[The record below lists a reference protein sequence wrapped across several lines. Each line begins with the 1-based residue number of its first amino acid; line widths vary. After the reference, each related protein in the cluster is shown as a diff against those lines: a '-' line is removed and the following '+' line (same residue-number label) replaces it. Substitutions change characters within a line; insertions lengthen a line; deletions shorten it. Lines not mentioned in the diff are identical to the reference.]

1 MQQSR
6 PSSSETSPIEAQ
18 CQLSAEGFH
27 ESMEDGGAGA
37 GAGAGAAVIIEYGF
51 PHDVTL
57 SRLGIENAGMR
68 NGPRYEANIG
78 NIGRLTRFSR
88 RTERDRGRKVIAS

>member
-1 MQQSR
+1 MRQSS

-18 CQLSAEGFH
+18 CQLSAEGFQ
-27 ESMEDGGAGA
+27 ESMEDG
-37 GAGAGAAVIIEYGF
+37 GAGAAVIIEYGF

-57 SRLGIENAGMR
+57 GRLGIENAGMR

-78 NIGRLTRFSR
+78 RLTRFSQ
-88 RTERDRGRKVIAS
+88 